1 MKYTSLHCCDK
12 TMDDKVASIANA
24 VFPIVQNHGE

>member
-1 MKYTSLHCCDK
+1 
-12 TMDDKVASIANA
+12 MDDKVASIANA